1 MQMNVTSL
9 NGNNGINFSSLS
21 GPGKRIVTANAS
33 GQLSAEPIPVCRLQ
47 LSGGLGVGAL
57 YRTVVGL
64 LAVVF

>member
-1 MQMNVTSL
+1 MGIM
-9 NGNNGINFSSLS
+9 GINFSSLS

-33 GQLSAEPIPVCRLQ
+33 GQLSAEPIPVFADNTAAIA
-47 LSGGLGVGAL
+47 GGLGVGAL